1 MADFPAGLV
10 WLASYPKSGNTWM
23 RILLANL
30 LAGAERPADI
40 NNLAEPETLVSQWR
54 FADDMLVDPDLL
66 DKRELERLRPLQCD
80 FAAMNVSR
88 PFFCKTHDRFW
99 MKTGEPTLGT
109 SARRALYIVRDPRDV
124 AISLSYHS
132 SLTIDA
138 AIAQMMDPKAHSAG
152 RVQLPYAV
160 GDWGCHV
167 MSWTTQRV
175 VETKVVRY
183 EDLHADTIGTLSGIV
198 DFVGGQASQEEIRRA
213 VSHSSFEELQRQEA
227 SKGFRESRP
236 GQQRFFRAGRVA
248 DWRETLTPQQA
259 HTIENHFADVMSM
272 HGYVG
277 ST

>member
-66 DKRELERLRPLQCD
+66 EKRELEQLRPLQCD
-80 FAAMNVSR
+80 FAALNIAY
-88 PFFCKTHDRFW
+88 PFFCKTHDRFELE
-99 MKTGEPTLGT
+99 TGEPTLGT
-109 SARRALYIVRDPRDV
+109 SARRALYIIRDPRDV

-132 SLTIDA
+132 SLTIDG
-138 AIAQMMDPKAHSAG
+138 AIAQMMDPRAHSAG
-152 RVQLPYAV
+152 RVQLPYMV
-160 GDWGCHV
+160 GDWGSHV
-167 MSWTTQRV
+167 MSWTTQRLV
-175 VETKVVRY
+175 QTKVVRY
-183 EDLHADTIGTLSGIV
+183 EDIWADTIGVLGAIV
-198 DFVGGQASQEEIRRA
+198 DFVGGRASEEEIRRA
-213 VSHSSFEELQRQEA
+213 VSHSRFEELQQQEA

-236 GQQRFFRAGRVA
+236 GQQRFFRAGRVGE
-248 DWRETLTPQQA
+248 WRDTLTPEQA
-259 HTIENHFADVMSM
+259 RTIENRFADVMST
-272 HGYVG
+272 HGYAG